1 VGAQGGDLE
10 AAVRAAWNGDQASCL
25 VSVSRAILYAD
36 DPAAAAADLKAAI
49 NSAVAA
55 LVAR

>member
-1 VGAQGGDLE
+1 
-10 AAVRAAWNGDQASCL
+10 
-25 VSVSRAILYAD
+25 VSRAVLYAD

-55 LVAR
+55 SAGR